1 MVTITLQ
8 VEGMTC
14 DHCKQTVEGTLKKV
28 PGVQEARVDLE
39 KKTATVR
46 YDETKTNE
54 TALKKV
60 VEEQGYDVT

>member
-1 MVTITLQ
+1 MVTITLR

-14 DHCKQTVEGTLKKV
+14 DHCKQTVEGALQKV
-28 PGVQEARVDLE
+28 PGVQEARVDLQ

-54 TALKKV
+54 TALKKA
-60 VEEQGYDVT
+60 VEEQGYDVV

>member
-1 MVTITLQ
+1 MVTITLR

-14 DHCKQTVEGTLKKV
+14 DHCKQSVEVALQKV

-39 KKTATVR
+39 QKTATVR

-54 TALKKV
+54 AALKKA
-60 VEEQGYDVT
+60 VEEQGYDVV